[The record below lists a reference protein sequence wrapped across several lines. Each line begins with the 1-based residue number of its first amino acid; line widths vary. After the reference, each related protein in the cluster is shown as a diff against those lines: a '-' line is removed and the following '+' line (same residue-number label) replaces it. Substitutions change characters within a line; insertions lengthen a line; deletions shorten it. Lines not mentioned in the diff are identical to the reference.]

1 MEDKVKL
8 TQAEQLRISD
18 LTNEILK
25 NQDAPQKYNEIVS
38 KIRVFVEGVKLGL
51 TMDSFNN
58 CSSQN

>member
-25 NQDAPQKYNEIVS
+25 NQDAPQKYQELIS
-38 KIRVFVEGVKLGL
+38 KITVFVEGVKLGL
-51 TMDSFNN
+51 TIKK
-58 CSSQN
+58 